1 MTNAEV
7 KTLTEAELRSKAAEL
22 REERLNLRLQQQ
34 TGRLEKPSRIHDV
47 RKIIAR
53 IETEQTVRRS
63 AGTKN

>member
-1 MTNAEV
+1 
-7 KTLTEAELRSKAAEL
+7 
-22 REERLNLRLQQQ
+22 LQQQ